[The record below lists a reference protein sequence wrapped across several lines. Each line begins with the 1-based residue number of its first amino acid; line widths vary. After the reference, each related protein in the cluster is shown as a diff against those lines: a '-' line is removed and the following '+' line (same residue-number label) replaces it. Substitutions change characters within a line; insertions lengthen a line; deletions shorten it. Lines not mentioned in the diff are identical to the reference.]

1 MRKAGLSEL
10 SSTNML
16 IILLVIGLVFLCQA
30 ISQQAEKVAAL
41 ISKAVSTAPQDTT
54 IELMPNRTNG
64 TGTRSRMHTMIDSII
79 ANVAVWVLV
88 SLILIAPIQTEQVS
102 RSLKEA
108 WNMSRAA
115 EALRRAEALGYVDEL
130 ARSEGDGAA
139 AERALAKITS
149 LIPPGCSY
157 ALSWN
162 TEDGKAIKALRS
174 GDLKEYGHVTIIISA
189 ATHTTYLTLQ
199 VAEG

>member
-1 MRKAGLSEL
+1 
-10 SSTNML
+10 
-16 IILLVIGLVFLCQA
+16 
-30 ISQQAEKVAAL
+30 
-41 ISKAVSTAPQDTT
+41 
-54 IELMPNRTNG
+54 
-64 TGTRSRMHTMIDSII
+64 MHTMIDSII

-174 GDLKEYGHVTIIISA
+174 GDLKEYGHVTIMISA